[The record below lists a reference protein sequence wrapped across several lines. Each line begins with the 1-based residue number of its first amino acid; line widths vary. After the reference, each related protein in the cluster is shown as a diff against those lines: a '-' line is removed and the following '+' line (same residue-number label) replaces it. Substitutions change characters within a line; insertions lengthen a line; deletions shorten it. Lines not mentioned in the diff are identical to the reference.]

1 MRFFKATVIMV
12 VIQASLPGFLLS
24 AGMGN
29 KADILNKGIEAF
41 WINDYDKASAYYQE
55 VLAVDPQNRDALR
68 LIGTIYYYQGK
79 MPEAL
84 YYLLLAAKED
94 GDNYEVLFN
103 LGRTYLAI
111 GDLNNAEGS
120 FRETIN
126 LNREFNLGYYYLAQ
140 TLEKQ
145 GKVKESLEYYRQA
158 FKKDSNFM
166 EVRFDLA
173 RIYEKLQLWN
183 EAWEQYTRIL
193 KVVPGQAIAQANRQ
207 KIIPLLTK
215 KPEEIIPPKKI
226 VTATAI
232 KPIPGYQ
239 DIPLIRV
246 GIGTGGKGAPV
257 FKEKVMF
264 RCSAD
269 FRIIAAES
277 RKTLVQGEKEKL
289 YTIKLLEKKN
299 MRISSETQ
307 AALAETGQTI
317 DIETESQVNNTI
329 ILEQIQYA
337 GGFAWGGEEDR
348 EYRGIIEI
356 AVHKEGG
363 LNIVNVINIEEYLYS
378 VLPSEMISSWPM
390 EALKAQAVIARGE
403 AWYKKDYTKPHK
415 AFGYDVCDSQ
425 HCQVYSGV
433 KSEGKRAREAVEETK
448 GELPLYRGKIAHTLY
463 SSNCGGHTQSCSELK
478 GWGDEP
484 YLKGISDSEQAGAP
498 QTNMEIEEWL
508 KHSPQVFC
516 NIPKYC
522 YPPEF
527 RWARVFTRKDLEE
540 SINRIDEI
548 GQLKAIIP
556 QKRSKSGHIN
566 EIEIKGTKKNL
577 VVDKENVIRQIFGL
591 GFLRSTLFLVET
603 KMEKNGTPES
613 FTFYGG
619 GWGHGVGMC
628 QTGAAG
634 MAEKGYNYQ
643 DIMKQYYTDISIEK
657 KEY

>member
-1 MRFFKATVIMV
+1 MKFTKIILIAI
-12 VIQASLPGFLLS
+12 FLMCPFRLYS
-24 AGMGN
+24 AGLPL
-29 KADILNKGIEAF
+29 KVDVLLNEALGDM
-41 WINDYDKASAYYQE
+41 WNVDYDSSIKKCKK
-55 VLAVDPQNRDALR
+55 VLSVERRNKEALR
-68 LIGTIYYYQGK
+68 LIGTCYYYQGK
-79 MPEAL
+79 MKKAL
-84 YYLLLAAKED
+84 HYLLLAAKENS
-94 GDNYEVLFN
+94 DNYEISFN
-103 LGRTYLAI
+103 LGRTYLAL
-111 GDLNNAEGS
+111 GKLEKAESG

-126 LNREFNLGYYYLAQ
+126 LNKEFNLGYYYLAQ

-145 GKVKESLEYYRQA
+145 GKVKESLEYYLQA
-158 FKKDSNFM
+158 FKKDANFM
-166 EVRFDLA
+166 EIRFDLA
-173 RIYEKLQLWN
+173 RVYERLQLWN
-183 EAWEQYTRIL
+183 ETWEQYTRIL
-193 KVVPGQAIAQANRQ
+193 KVVPDQAIAQANIE
-207 KIIPLLTK
+207 KITPLLTK

-232 KPIPGYQ
+232 KPISGYQ
-239 DIPLIRV
+239 NIPLIRM
-246 GIGTGGKGAPV
+246 GIGTRGKGVPV
-257 FKEKVMF
+257 FKEKVTF

-269 FRIIAAES
+269 FKIIDAKS
-277 RKTLVQGEKEKL
+277 RKTLVQGEKERI
-289 YTIKLLEKKN
+289 YTITLQENKK
-299 MRISSETQ
+299 IKITSETQ
-307 AALAETGQTI
+307 VILAETGQTI
-317 DIETESQVNNTI
+317 DIETVPLATNTI

-337 GGFAWGGEEDR
+337 SGFSWGGEEDR

-356 AVHKEGG
+356 AVDKEYG
-363 LNIVNVINIEEYLYS
+363 LNLINIINIEEYLYS

-403 AWYKKDYTKPHK
+403 ARYKRDYIKPHE

-448 GELPLYRGKIAHTLY
+448 GEIPVYHGKIAHTLY
-463 SSNCGGHTQSCSELK
+463 SSNCGGHTQSSSELK

-484 YLKGISDSEQAGAP
+484 YLKGIPDSEQGGAP
-498 QTNMEIEEWL
+498 QTNMEIEKWL
-508 KHSPQVFC
+508 KHSPQVYC

-548 GQLKAIIP
+548 GQLQAIIP
-556 QKRSKSGHIN
+556 QKRSISGHIN
-566 EIEIKGTKKNL
+566 KIEIKGTKKNL
-577 VVDKENVIRQIFGL
+577 IVDKENVIRQIFGL

-603 KMEKNGTPES
+603 KIGKKGVPES

-643 DIMKQYYTDISIEK
+643 DIMKRYYTDIAIEK